1 MPYFIYKI
9 TSGSTGAI
17 KDLECLDKYDE
28 FKIAKMQI
36 REKRLEFDKDNR
48 IALKM
53 IFAEDEFEAEQ
64 RLSATRDAPIMR
76 EWEK

>member
-28 FKIAKMQI
+28 FKVAKKHI
-36 REKRLEFDKDNR
+36 REKRLDFDNDNR
-48 IALKM
+48 ITLKM

-64 RLSATRDAPIMR
+64 RLGTTRDAPIMR

>member
-17 KDLECLDKYDE
+17 KDLECLEKYDE
-28 FKIAKMQI
+28 FKQAKKRI
-36 REKRLEFDKDNR
+36 RERRLDFDKDNR
-48 IALKM
+48 ITLKM

-64 RLSATRDAPIMR
+64 RLSTTRDAPIMR

>member
-17 KDLECLDKYDE
+17 KDLECLEKYDE
-28 FKIAKMQI
+28 FKQAKKRI
-36 REKRLEFDKDNR
+36 REKRLDFDKDNR
-48 IALKM
+48 ITLKM

-64 RLSATRDAPIMR
+64 RLSTTRDAPIMR